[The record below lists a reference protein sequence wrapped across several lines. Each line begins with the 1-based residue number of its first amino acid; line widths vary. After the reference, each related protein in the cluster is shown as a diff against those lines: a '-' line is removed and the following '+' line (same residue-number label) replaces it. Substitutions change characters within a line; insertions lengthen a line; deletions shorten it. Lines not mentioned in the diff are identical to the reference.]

1 MKAITFTDITLREES
16 QRIDNALSF
25 KEKIEIAKY
34 LDRLN
39 VDCIELAPLK
49 DINTDTLLVK
59 TVSSVVENSIISLP
73 VSLNESSVEQSF
85 NAIKNARSPRLV
97 INVPVS
103 PIQMAYTCQ
112 KKPPQVL
119 DMIRDLVKKA
129 KSLCSDVEFSADD
142 ASRSENDF
150 LYEAIRTAI
159 SAGATMINI
168 SDTAGIMIPS
178 EFKAFVNS
186 LFENVPELK
195 DVSLSVQCSNS
206 LGVAAATSIEVLKF
220 GVSNIKVINSSDS
233 YTDLYTI
240 GNIISNRGDALGYCC
255 NLQFTE
261 MQRTVS
267 KIKRITDINEHSN
280 TPYDTGT
287 NEIGVHIALEKTAS
301 FEDVIRAVRSLGY
314 DFSDEEN
321 NLIYDAFLNEA
332 SKKTIGAKELDAIIS
347 SSALQVPSTYVLKNY
362 SVNTG
367 NIMNA
372 SANIQLEKNGEILQG
387 VSFGDGPIDSAFLAI
402 EQIIGQ
408 HYELDEF
415 QIQAVTEGREAL
427 GSTIVRLRSNGKLYP
442 GNGISTDIIG
452 ASIKAYL
459 SALNKIAYEE
469 ENN

>member
-1 MKAITFTDITLREES
+1 MKTITFTDITLREES

-39 VDCIELAPLK
+39 VDAIELAPLK

-59 TVSSVVENSIISLP
+59 TVSSIVEHSIIAIP
-73 VSLNESSVEQSF
+73 VSLNEDSVTESF
-85 NAIKNARSPRLV
+85 NAVRNARHPRLV
-97 INVPVS
+97 INVPTS

-112 KKPPQVL
+112 KKPPQVI
-119 DMIRDLVKKA
+119 DMIGALVRKA
-129 KSLCSDVEFSADD
+129 RTYTDDVEFSADD
-142 ASRSENDF
+142 ASRSEKDF
-150 LYEAIRTAI
+150 LCSAIRTAI
-159 SAGATMINI
+159 EAGATIINI

-178 EFKAFVNS
+178 EFSAFVCM
-186 LFENVPELK
+186 LFEEVPELK
-195 DVSLSVQCSNS
+195 DVRLSVQCSDT
-206 LGVAAATSIEVLKF
+206 LGIAAATSIEVLKH
-220 GVSNIKVINSSDS
+220 GVQNIKVINSSAS
-233 YTDLYTI
+233 FTDLYTV
-240 GNIISNRGDALGYCC
+240 GNIISNRGDALGYGCG
-255 NLQFTE
+255 LQFTE

-267 KIKRITDINEHSN
+267 KIKRITETDEGSR
-280 TPYDTGT
+280 TPYDSGT
-287 NEIGVHIALEKTAS
+287 NEAGAHISLEKTDS
-301 FEDVIRAVRSLGY
+301 FETVVNAVRSLGY

-321 NLIYDAFLNEA
+321 NIIYDAFINEA
-332 SKKTIGAKELDAIIS
+332 AKKTIGAKELDAIIS

-402 EQIIGQ
+402 EQIVGQ

-415 QIQAVTEGREAL
+415 QIQAVTEGKEAL

-469 ENN
+469 ENS